1 MISGYVPSLY
11 EILTEICGQSD
22 EEAAEEA
29 YLVELELSG
38 VELDDI
44 YRGPT
49 EEERLASLLQAA

>member
-11 EILTEICGQSD
+11 EILTEICGYSD
-22 EEAAEEA
+22 EEA